1 MTVSTTSHTTT
12 AAGGSTPYRVL
23 FCDLRTDRPLDV
35 LPLRDVSL
43 DDYIGR
49 PGSLSGTVPVPNAA
63 LADRVRRIEEGR
75 TAVYLERGGDLWWG
89 GVLWTST
96 LQADDKGVLTLALQA
111 ATFDSY
117 AARRRIRRD
126 LTYTGLDQLEIAR
139 RLWQHIQVDTPG
151 GDIGV
156 TTGTETS
163 GVLRDMAWRD
173 GDETPVDEAFK
184 QLAEV
189 ENGFEHHIAVYRDP
203 VSGDRVKRLR
213 LGHPKLF
220 TGHTDLVLD
229 RPGPVL
235 AYSFPRDATRGG
247 TTARARGASANTDQ
261 SQESRP
267 VLSAEHVAQDLIDGG
282 WPRVDLSSDHS
293 SVTSVASL
301 NALAAA
307 QLAEARGAV
316 VIPEVTIRLDERSP
330 VPPMLLG
337 RTVRLRITDE
347 WYAEGLDARYRVIGV
362 KVAPPQRGR
371 PETAEL
377 FLEAL

>member
-1 MTVSTTSHTTT
+1 MTATS
-12 AAGGSTPYRVL
+12 PYRAL
-23 FCDLRTDRPLDV
+23 FCDLRTDRPIDV
-35 LPLRDVSL
+35 LPLRDVSV

-49 PGSLSGTVPVPNAA
+49 PGSLTGTVPIPDAG
-63 LADRVRRIEEGR
+63 LAERVRRIEEGR

-89 GVLWTST
+89 GILWTAT
-96 LQADDKGVLTLALQA
+96 LNADDKGILTLALQA

-117 AARRRIRRD
+117 AARRRIRKD
-126 LTYTGLDQLEIAR
+126 LPFAGQDQLAIAR
-139 RLWQHIQVDTPG
+139 ALWDHIQHGTEG

-156 TTGTETS
+156 TWGDETS
-163 GVLRDMAWRD
+163 GVVRDMVWRD
-173 GDETPVDEAFK
+173 GDETPVEEAFK

-203 VSGDRVKRLR
+203 VTGRRVKRLR
-213 LGHPKLF
+213 LGHPKLR
-220 TGHTDLVLD
+220 TGSTDLVLD

-235 AYSFPRDATRGG
+235 SYSFPRDATRGG
-247 TTARARGASANTDQ
+247 TTARARGASANSDP

-267 VLSAEHVAQDLIDGG
+267 AVSVEHVAQDLIDGG
-282 WPRVDLSSDHS
+282 HPRIDLSSEHS
-293 SVTSVASL
+293 SVSSVPAL

-307 QLAEARGAV
+307 ELAEARGAV
-316 VIPEVTIRLDERSP
+316 VIPAVTVRLDDRDP

-377 FLEAL
+377 FLEAT

>member
-1 MTVSTTSHTTT
+1 MSPTNPTATTGATS
-12 AAGGSTPYRVL
+12 PYRVL
-23 FCDLRTDRPLDV
+23 FCDLRTDQAIDV

-49 PGSLSGTVPVPNAA
+49 AGSLSGTIPVPNAA
-63 LADRVRRIEEGR
+63 MAERVRRVEEGR

-89 GVLWTST
+89 GILWTST
-96 LQADDKGVLTLALQA
+96 LQADAKGVLSLALQA

-117 AARRRIRRD
+117 AGRRRIRAD

-139 RLWQHIQVDTPG
+139 RLWQHIQTADG
-151 GDIGV
+151 GDIQV

-163 GVLRDMAWRD
+163 GVLRDMVWRD
-173 GDETPVDEAFK
+173 GDETPLDEALK
-184 QLAEV
+184 QLSEV
-189 ENGFEHHIAVYRDP
+189 DNGFEHHIAVYRDP
-203 VSGDRVKRLR
+203 VSGARVKRLR

-220 TGHTDLVLD
+220 TGSTDLVLD

-235 AYSFPRDATRGG
+235 SYSFPRDATRGG
-247 TTARARGASANTDQ
+247 TTSRARGASANSDQ

-267 VLSAEHVAQDLIDGG
+267 AISAEHVAQDLIDGG

-293 SVTSVASL
+293 SVSSVPVL
-301 NALAAA
+301 DALAAA
-307 QLAEARGAV
+307 ELAEARGAV
-316 VIPEVTIRLDERSP
+316 VIPAVTIRLDDRAP

-362 KVAPPQRGR
+362 KVTPPQRGR

-377 FLEAL
+377 FLEAR